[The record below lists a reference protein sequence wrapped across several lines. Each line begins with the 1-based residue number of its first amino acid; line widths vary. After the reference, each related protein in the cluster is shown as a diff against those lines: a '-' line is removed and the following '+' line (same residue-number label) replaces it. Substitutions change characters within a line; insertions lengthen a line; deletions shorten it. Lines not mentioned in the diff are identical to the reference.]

1 MDGWIIVRNWDR
13 FQHYGDRRPVWIKV
27 YLELADSEE
36 WAALSLAQRGLL
48 VSIWVE
54 FCSSRGHL
62 PVRSLSKR
70 VRQKTSER
78 TIKSLVDAG
87 FIDIS
92 ASEPLALEEKTLK
105 EQTRSV
111 ASKRDPEPTPSAPV
125 ASLPVT
131 GSEQVVER
139 LIRNGV
145 ISDLVDLNAEL
156 AGYRI
161 NGNAADRLRQLL

>member
-1 MDGWIIVRNWDR
+1 MDGWIVVPNWDR
-13 FQHYGDRRPVWIKV
+13 FQHYQDRRPVWIKV

-78 TIKSLVDAG
+78 TVKSLSDAG
-87 FIDIS
+87 FISIV
-92 ASEPLALEEKTLK
+92 ASKPLALEEKTLK

-111 ASKRDPEPTPSAPV
+111 ASKREPEPTPPQTN
-125 ASLPVT
+125 ASPAVE
-131 GSEQVVER
+131 GSELIVER

-145 ISDLVDLNAEL
+145 IHDLVDLEAEL

-161 NGNAADRLRQLL
+161 NGKPADRLRELL